1 MGTYR
6 YTVTARLRG
15 AALNHRL
22 VEQCVE
28 NLCDKGCRAVWSNID
43 ALEAGKTLPES
54 KGLSKAEVD
63 AVIVELKSVMAVYQ
77 GTCAAV

>member
-1 MGTYR
+1 
-6 YTVTARLRG
+6 
-15 AALNHRL
+15 
-22 VEQCVE
+22 
-28 NLCDKGCRAVWSNID
+28 VWSNID